1 MKRRAVNSVFLVQ
14 LSKKGGRDFPGLVRM
29 KLRVKDGSFHSR
41 IAVVFRWAE
50 CRGENLAEHAAGMS
64 TGSAQE
70 MQKGSAGRR
79 RQNKN
84 RSVTKFEEGGFIG
97 GPGS

>member
-1 MKRRAVNSVFLVQ
+1 MTVRVKWALVNSVFLVQ
-14 LSKKGGRDFPGLVRM
+14 LRKKGGRDFPGLVRM
-29 KLRVKDGSFHSR
+29 KLRVKDGL
-41 IAVVFRWAE
+41 AVVFRWAE